1 MAKKGSSSRE
11 RGQSLVLFKPIA
23 RSSFFQYRTGQTSY
37 FDFMIIIVGRPNTIN
52 RIQKTENIPKND
64 QKMMYHIVPAEAS
77 KTSFWTNFVGVNC
90 QWTLVDWLL
99 WKGRP
104 AFRLVLVQVDYAK
117 V

>member
-1 MAKKGSSSRE
+1 
-11 RGQSLVLFKPIA
+11 
-23 RSSFFQYRTGQTSY
+23 
-37 FDFMIIIVGRPNTIN
+37 
-52 RIQKTENIPKND
+52 
-64 QKMMYHIVPAEAS
+64 MMYHIVPAEAS

-117 V
+117 GIVD